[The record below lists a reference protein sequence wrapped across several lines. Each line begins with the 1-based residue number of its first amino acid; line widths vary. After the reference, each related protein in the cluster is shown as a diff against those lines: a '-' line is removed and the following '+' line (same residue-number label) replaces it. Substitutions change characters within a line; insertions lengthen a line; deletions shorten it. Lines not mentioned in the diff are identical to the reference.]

1 MGLRVLVA
9 LVLLTGITHAQ
20 NPKPWFTGVSQTQQQ
35 AALAKYKDGNELFVK
50 DEWRKALD
58 LYLEALTSWDHPSI
72 RYNAAI
78 CLIKLDRMVEA
89 YEHMQAAMRY
99 GAEPLGGLYKEGE
112 TYLQILKSSVSH
124 LEIVCRDPE
133 GIFVTLDG
141 KRLDRCPDTLV
152 VTPGKHQIVSEKRGY
167 RTERREVTAPPGGK
181 ETVVI
186 VMQLEG
192 TRTLERRWSR
202 WLPWTVV
209 GVGAA
214 FSIAAIPLFITAR
227 DGFDQYETDV
237 ANACSPDGCAPNDP
251 RVKAL
256 DDDLSSARTYRA
268 LTVTSIALGVT
279 GVGVGIALIVMNQ
292 PRYATVTPMAG
303 SDRVGAVLTTRW

>member
-9 LVLLTGITHAQ
+9 LVLLGGIAHAEQ
-20 NPKPWFTGVSQTQQQ
+20 PWAVGVSESDQKT
-35 AALAKYKDGNELFVK
+35 ALAKYKQGNELFVK

-58 LYLEALTSWDHPSI
+58 LYVEALKSWDHPSI

-78 CLIKLDRMVEA
+78 CLMKLDRMVEA
-89 YEHMQAAMRY
+89 YEHMQAALRF
-99 GAEPLGGLYKEGE
+99 GVEPLGAELYKQGE
-112 TYLQILKSSVSH
+112 TYLQVLKSAVSH
-124 LEIVCRDPE
+124 LEVVCRDP
-133 GIFVTLDG
+133 GQIAVTLDG
-141 KRLDRCPDTLV
+141 KRLDRCPDTIV
-152 VTPGKHQIVSEKRGY
+152 VTPGKHQIVSEKPGY

-192 TRTLERRWSR
+192 TRKLERRWAR
-202 WLPWTVV
+202 WVPYTVV

-214 FSIAAIPLFITAR
+214 FSIAAIPLFITTR
-227 DGFDQYETDV
+227 DRFDRYETDV
-237 ANACSPDGCAPNDP
+237 ANTCSPDGCAPNDP
-251 RVKAL
+251 RLAAL
-256 DDDLSSARTYRA
+256 DGDLSSARTYRA
-268 LTVTSIALGVT
+268 LTVTSIALGAA

-303 SDRVGAVLTTRW
+303 SDKVGAVLTTQF